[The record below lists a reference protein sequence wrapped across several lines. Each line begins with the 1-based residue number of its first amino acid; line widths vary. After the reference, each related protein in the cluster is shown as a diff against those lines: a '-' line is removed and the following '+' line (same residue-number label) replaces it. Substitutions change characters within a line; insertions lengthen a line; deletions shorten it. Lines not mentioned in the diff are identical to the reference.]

1 MVTTSLSPLPS
12 PLLLHPLP
20 MLSSHTASQN
30 GWSWGCWSAR
40 LAEGRTSLTRR
51 ARRRYGCTFVAQ
63 SAPFTAPAALRVV
76 WNTDEGHGGLPLAAI
91 AMRTTTRSNVLSLS
105 RSRCWV
111 RHHRCRRPRSH
122 RRSGHRRRRLHRL
135 CHCRRCRSR
144 WRHACR
150 LPHSDPHAR
159 PNSDPHARRP
169 RWVGFRI
176 RAVYRVSCP
185 YSRCS
190 LTSYS
195 SRKWCCPLQASP
207 LRPLRARPLRRLQAS
222 PWGRYSRASSRS
234 TSIAS

>member
-1 MVTTSLSPLPS
+1 MIQRRSLL
-12 PLLLHPLP
+12 
-20 MLSSHTASQN
+20 
-30 GWSWGCWSAR
+30 
-40 LAEGRTSLTRR
+40 GRAVRRSRR
-51 ARRRYGCTFVAQ
+51 ASEEPPRRSCDRV
-63 SAPFTAPAALRVV
+63 LRVAAASDRIRDV
-76 WNTDEGHGGLPLAAI
+76 FPLAAI

-185 YSRCS
+185 YVFTH
-190 LTSYS
+190 LTSFS
-195 SRKWCCPLQASP
+195 SRKCCPLQASP
-207 LRPLRARPLRRLQAS
+207 LRRAGTPFAS
-222 PWGRYSRASSRS
+222 AASKPMGSLLEGVISFYVNRKLKELL
-234 TSIAS
+234 AD